1 MSRENRQ
8 TTDNNVSCSNPSQV
22 SHFKVFGFGLVFN
35 TRVTWRGPNPR
46 PCYRAAVSLV
56 QSNDNL
62 IHDKAYYYY

>member
-46 PCYRAAVSLV
+46 PCYRAAVSLE
-56 QSNDNL
+56 QGNDNL
-62 IHDKAYYYY
+62 IHDKAY